1 MELTQIVL
9 FGLGIASAILGWF
22 ARELYGATQKLRA
35 DLYALERRISDEYVR
50 YDRLQDAIKPIMDSL
65 HEIKVA
71 LASKADK

>member
-35 DLYALERRISDEYVR
+35 DLYALERRIFDF
-50 YDRLQDAIKPIMDSL
+50 
-65 HEIKVA
+65 
-71 LASKADK
+71 

>member
-1 MELTQIVL
+1 MDITQIDL

-50 YDRLQDAIKPIMDSL
+50 YDRLQDAIKPILDSL